1 MSRALS
7 LLPNFVKAS
16 SEMIGYVQAKQSII
30 IEEAQMIAINPRDLE
45 LQVLL
50 HLPRLM
56 YGDSYPAPE
65 DFTKEVKRLA
75 SVMHN
80 RVNPYEHWRTPPAM
94 LLTNPHDT
102 TFVDVSEEDARIIQE
117 RFHYLSSVRLNSFS
131 YGLETHD
138 HRLASLITLSPFDL
152 DHTKDDLPIGVK
164 PSNVMVVSRVFCF
177 DWAPWNAVSYMMGQ
191 MYKRLRCTK
200 PNVKMLLT
208 YINPNLAFKA
218 ASLRAS
224 NWVMF
229 GYEEV
234 TRYAYINNAYITDRH
249 LVREYGTA
257 DPERLREILGE
268 QFEASSLH
276 KVRLDPLQLYAHFLD
291 RDLYMLYTDG
301 FKHEF
306 RRP

>member
-1 MSRALS
+1 MSRAWS
-7 LLPNFVKAS
+7 LPPKFVEAS
-16 SEMIGYVQAKQSII
+16 SEMIEYVRAKQAII
-30 IEEAQMIAINPRDLE
+30 IGEAQKIAINPRDLE

-65 DFTKEVKRLA
+65 GFTKEVERLA

-80 RVNPYEHWRTPPAM
+80 RVNPYEYWRTFPAM
-94 LLTNPHDT
+94 PLTNPHET
-102 TFVDVSEEDARIIQE
+102 SFVDIPEEVAHIIQE
-117 RFHYLSSVRLNSFS
+117 RFHYLSSVRLNSFNF
-131 YGLETHD
+131 GLETHD
-138 HRLASLITLSPFDL
+138 HRLASLLTLSPFDL
-152 DHTKDDLPIGVK
+152 EYMTPFLPEGVDV
-164 PSNVMVVSRVFCF
+164 SNVLVVSRVFCF

-191 MYKRLRCTK
+191 MYKRLRCTM
-200 PNVKMLLT
+200 PDVKMLLT

-229 GYEEV
+229 GYEEE

-249 LVREYGTA
+249 LEREHGTA
-257 DPERLREILGE
+257 DPARLREALGK
-268 QFEASSLH
+268 QFEASSLR

-291 RDLYMLYTDG
+291 RDLYMRYTDG